1 MMSEKDRFFMIS
13 KNEESKTRSILVV
26 CEEFETMND
35 EEIMEKVLF
44 Q

>member
-1 MMSEKDRFFMIS
+1 MMSEKDRFFMS
-13 KNEESKTRSILVV
+13 SRNEESKTRGILTI
-26 CEEFETMND
+26 CEEFETMNN